1 MYKVRQVFWWLL
13 GVHAEKIETMT
24 MQSREEIKQVLEDKK
39 GKEKCQA
46 DRVSNSRKQP
56 LPEGWGTKKSC
67 GFRAQQFQVSETQ
80 TSEEGTGPLVELG
93 GTCGAGTQL

>member
-1 MYKVRQVFWWLL
+1 
-13 GVHAEKIETMT
+13 MT

-67 GFRAQQFQVSETQ
+67 GFRA
-80 TSEEGTGPLVELG
+80 
-93 GTCGAGTQL
+93 